1 MSYPYYRKDKIPNPG
16 QDLPPPWKRR
26 PANAEERAQEMKC
39 YQAGDGLVHAFNAAL
54 TLGQPL
60 LLTGEAGSGKT
71 VAAYHLAWYLG
82 LDEAFK
88 FETKS
93 TSNAR
98 DLFYTYDIVG
108 HFRASQLPAGA
119 EQTPVGGTLKPE
131 VNPLEYF
138 SLNPLGLAILLSQPQ
153 EQLNARPHL
162 RQALDTALEQRGLPA
177 YSGPRRSLV
186 LIDEI
191 DKAPRDFPNDLL
203 NEVEEMYFRIPEL
216 AQVFGSQA
224 VRAAESQWPV
234 VVITSNSEKHLPEPF
249 LRRCVFHHIAFP
261 DAGQM
266 KKIIEAQASGFSDA
280 LLNDVLGLFYKLRED
295 GRLRKKPSTAELLG
309 WLQVLREVF
318 KKKLDDPDDAIHK
331 EARPLA
337 ANPESTCQTLYALI
351 KVSEDQTEELEPL
364 FKEWLGLAA
373 KPSAD

>member
-1 MSYPYYRKDKIPNPG
+1 MPYPYYCKDKSPNPG

-26 PANAEERAQEMKC
+26 PANAKKRDHEMARYKP
-39 YQAGDGLVHAFNAAL
+39 GDGLIHAFNAAL
-54 TLGQPL
+54 ALGQPL

-71 VAAYHLAWYLG
+71 MAAYHLAWYLG
-82 LDEAFK
+82 LDEALK

-108 HFRASQLPAGA
+108 HFRANQLS
-119 EQTPVGGTLKPE
+119 VGEKLKPE
-131 VNPLEYF
+131 VNPLDYF

-153 EQLNARPHL
+153 EQLDARPHL
-162 RQALDTALEQRGLPA
+162 RQALDSALEQRGLPA

-203 NEVEEMYFRIPEL
+203 NEIEEMYFRIPEL
-216 AQVFGSQA
+216 AQVFGPQA
-224 VRAAESQWPV
+224 VRAAESHWPV

-266 KKIIEAQASGFSDA
+266 KKIIEAQASGFSDK
-280 LLNDVLGLFYKLRED
+280 LLNDALGLFYKLRED